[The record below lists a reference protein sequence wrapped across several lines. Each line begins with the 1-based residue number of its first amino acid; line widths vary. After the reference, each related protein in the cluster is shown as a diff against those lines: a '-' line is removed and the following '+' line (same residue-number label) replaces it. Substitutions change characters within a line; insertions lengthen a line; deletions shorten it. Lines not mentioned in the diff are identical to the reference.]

1 MTQIR
6 KGQIP
11 RICPF
16 LLLWDREEVCPS
28 NCFLLVPDLQGGEE
42 GLLGQLDVAHAL
54 HALFAFLLLFEEL
67 ALTGNVATVAL
78 GGYVLAE
85 RGNGFAGD
93 DLLADGG

>member
-1 MTQIR
+1 MGIGR
-6 KGQIP
+6 
-11 RICPF
+11 RYA
-16 LLLWDREEVCPS
+16 PS

-67 ALTGNVATVAL
+67 ALTGNVAAVAL

-93 DLLADGG
+93 DLLADGGL